1 MINCFLIVVFK
12 RDLVR
17 VEKIFL
23 QIQRMKV
30 GHVFV
35 IDDLSFSCS
44 KNNVYRVLRRLKKE
58 NVINVAYQGIYY
70 KIEYSEFLG
79 GRKLPPD
86 TMDVIKKIIKKNK
99 EVIQLH
105 GADAAN
111 RFRISTQM
119 PLTRVFLTSG
129 YSREIH
135 ICGARVK
142 FIHTSN
148 KRLLQYPMHDI
159 GWAIACLYYLGKNLV
174 DDKVLEKIRN
184 HIGDK
189 NFNILK
195 NSDINIW
202 VKKSIYKY
210 QLNKNL

>member
-1 MINCFLIVVFK
+1 MFFNCSIQKGFGK
-12 RDLVR
+12 SG
-17 VEKIFL
+17 KIFL

-58 NVINVAYQGIYY
+58 NVINVAYKGIYY

-86 TMDVIKKIIKKNK
+86 TMDVIKKIIEKNK

-129 YSREIH
+129 YSREID

-142 FIHTSN
+142 FIHT
-148 KRLLQYPMHDI
+148 RALLHKY
-159 GWAIACLYYLGKNLV
+159 V
-174 DDKVLEKIRN
+174 
-184 HIGDK
+184 
-189 NFNILK
+189 
-195 NSDINIW
+195 
-202 VKKSIYKY
+202 SI
-210 QLNKNL
+210 